1 MFVVLIIKPST
12 SLRNEYNEISSY
24 CKEKEQPVY
33 ITKNGE
39 GDLVVMSI
47 DLYNSREEQLEIR
60 EKLLE
65 ALMQKLNGA
74 KTYLIEEVD
83 ERLQGLLDE
92 RL

>member
-1 MFVVLIIKPST
+1 MFALIIKPST
-12 SLRNEYNEISSY
+12 SLRNEFNEISSY

-74 KTYLIEEVD
+74 KTYSIEEVN

-92 RL
+92 KL